1 MKHRCFIKR
10 TICTLLALMMSAAVL
25 ILPAA
30 AAEEVN
36 APPEIE
42 NLSGAYL
49 CNIENDVT
57 LIEYNVDEVIYPTSA
72 VKLMTA
78 ILSLEALSDRMDD
91 ELTVT
96 ADMLSDCYGNNRG
109 LEEGETVT
117 VRDMLYALIIGGA
130 NDAAYVLAYTVAGS
144 ATEFVSLMNVKAVKL
159 GAYNTNYTNPT
170 GMHNDQMVTTVS
182 DTAIIAKYAYNLP
195 LFTEISG
202 TSKYVMEETNKS
214 DYRNIYNRNCLVSMY
229 YDSSYYF
236 DGAVGMNAG
245 STTTGGH
252 CVIAAAKTEDGELT
266 YLSVAMGG
274 DTVDGKIT
282 SYTNTI
288 NMLQWAMDTYSYV
301 EVLSTSEMVTEIP
314 VRLSSTVDY
323 TALVPSEPVR
333 VFLSNDVDVATAVE
347 YSWST
352 YSDELTAPVTAGDV
366 VGTVTATM
374 DGKTLG
380 RADLV
385 VMNDVSRSE
394 FLYMLD
400 QIKEFTKSRFFIA
413 TVVAVAVLSIAY
425 VFGNAILRERRLK
438 RRTRY

>member
-1 MKHRCFIKR
+1 MEHKSFLKR
-10 TICTLLALMMSAAVL
+10 ITCTLLALMMCAAMILPVSAA
-25 ILPAA
+25 
-30 AAEEVN
+30 EDDDH
-36 APPEIE
+36 APPAIE
-42 NLSGAYL
+42 HLKGAYL

-57 LIEYNVDEVIYPTSA
+57 LIEYNTKEKIFPTSS

-78 ILSLEALSDRMDD
+78 ILAIEALSGQMDD
-91 ELTVT
+91 TVT
-96 ADMLSDCYGNNRG
+96 VTSEMLADAYGNNIK
-109 LEEGETVT
+109 LVAGETVT
-117 VRDMLYALIIGGA
+117 VRDMLYALIVGGA

-144 ATEFVSLMNVKAVKL
+144 AMEFVNLMNVKAVKL
-159 GAYNTNYTNPT
+159 GAYDTYYTNPT
-170 GMHNDQMVTTVS
+170 GMHNDQMITTVA
-182 DTAIIAKYAYNLP
+182 DTAIIAKFAYGLP

-202 TSKYVMEETNKS
+202 TSKYVMEQTNKS

-229 YDSSYYF
+229 YDPTYYL

-245 STTTGGH
+245 STPAGGH
-252 CVIAAAKTEDGELT
+252 CVVAAAKTEDGELS

-274 DTVDGKIT
+274 ETIDGKIT

-288 NMLQWAMDTYSYV
+288 KMLEWAMKNYSYV
-301 EVLSTSEMVTEIP
+301 EVLSTKEMVTEIP

-323 TALVPSEPVR
+323 TALVPAQPVR
-333 VFLSNDVDVATAVE
+333 VFLSSDVDVVTAVE

-400 QIKEFTKSRFFIA
+400 QIKEFTRSRFFIA
-413 TVVAVAVLSIAY
+413 TVVSVAVLSVAY